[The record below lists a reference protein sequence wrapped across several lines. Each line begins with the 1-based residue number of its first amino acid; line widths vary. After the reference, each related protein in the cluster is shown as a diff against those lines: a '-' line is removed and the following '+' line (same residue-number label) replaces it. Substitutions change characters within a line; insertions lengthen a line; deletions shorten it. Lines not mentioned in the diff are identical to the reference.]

1 MGFHGFGFGLTG
13 LIISLV
19 IGLGILFIVDALGL
33 MDVDIGLIEV
43 LIVLLGGGVLGAVI
57 VLILVYFDV
66 L

>member
-1 MGFHGFGFGLTG
+1 MALLDFGLAG
-13 LIISLV
+13 IVVSLIV
-19 IGLGILFIVDALGL
+19 GLGILFIVDALGW

-43 LIVLLGGGVLGAVI
+43 LLVILLGGIPGAIV